1 MTRYDKIARMKP
13 EQKNHWIDIPEL
25 SYWGER
31 VFAEIA
37 VAEEIN
43 THENGYFDGLLN
55 SAVDCLY
62 TVWEQEHALPDS
74 VCQKAEEILLPL
86 SETAKSMTMHCVSH
100 AHIDMDWMWGFHE
113 TVDVALNTFRTM
125 LDMMDEYPD
134 FTFSQSQAA
143 VYRIAQY

>member
-13 EQKNHWIDIPEL
+13 EQKNHWLDVQPL

-43 THENGYFDGLLN
+43 THEAGRYEALLN
-55 SAVDCLY
+55 QAVDTLY
-62 TVWEQEHALPDS
+62 EAWTQEHALPDS
-74 VCQKAEEILLPL
+74 VCRKAEEVLLPL
-86 SETAKSMTMHCVSH
+86 SETAKSMTMHCVAH

-125 LDMMDEYPD
+125 LDLMGLEKPAEMDGE
-134 FTFSQSQAA
+134 TL
-143 VYRIAQY
+143 ILN